1 MSLALAEFVLRPSF
15 AQSPQ
20 AGALVLSGARLID
33 GTGARPIEQSA
44 LVIVNGRISSIGSLD
59 SVKIPPG
66 AVRVDVSGKT
76 IIPGLIS
83 AHAHANSE
91 AGAALPPRDQL
102 AAQLKLYADYGVTT
116 AYLLDAA
123 PADLPHTIAL
133 RDEQER
139 IALDRARVYVSG
151 PSVRAATSIEE
162 ARQIANSRADA
173 KVDIVKMHIQ
183 GNPKDMT
190 PEVYGALIDEAHKRG
205 LRAAA
210 HLFYLKDAK
219 GLLAAGVDVVAHSV
233 RDQDV
238 DTAFIGELK
247 KRNVGYIPTLTRE
260 LSVFV
265 YETTPS
271 FFSDPFFLRGV
282 AAYKKQMTLLS
293 DPALQ
298 EKTRNNKE
306 AQAIKDA
313 LRQANRNLKLVS
325 DAGITIAM
333 GTDSGAPTGRW
344 QGYFE
349 HVELEMM
356 VGAGLTPMQALVAA
370 TSGAARTMKLD
381 QLGTLQPGKWADLV
395 VLNANPLENIRHTRE
410 INSVWVAGRKR

>member
-1 MSLALAEFVLRPSF
+1 MSLVLAEFVLRPSF

-20 AGALVLSGARLID
+20 AGAAVLTGARLID
-33 GTGARPIEQSA
+33 GTGSRPIEQSA
-44 LVIVNGRISSIGSLD
+44 LVIVNGRVSSVGPLD

-66 AVRVDVSGKT
+66 AVRIDVSGKT

-91 AGAALPPRDQL
+91 AGSALPPRDQL
-102 AAQLKLYADYGVTT
+102 AAQLRLYADYGITT
-116 AYLLDAA
+116 VFLLDST

-151 PSVRAATSIEE
+151 PSVRAASSIEE

-210 HLFYLKDAK
+210 HLFYLKDAT

-233 RDQDV
+233 RA
-238 DTAFIGELK
+238 TKPPPHFF
-247 KRNVGYIPTLTRE
+247 LTR
-260 LSVFV
+260 S
-265 YETTPS
+265 S
-271 FFSDPFFLRGV
+271 FE
-282 AAYKKQMTLLS
+282 
-293 DPALQ
+293 ALPP
-298 EKTRNNKE
+298 TRS
-306 AQAIKDA
+306 
-313 LRQANRNLKLVS
+313 R
-325 DAGITIAM
+325 
-333 GTDSGAPTGRW
+333 
-344 QGYFE
+344 
-349 HVELEMM
+349 
-356 VGAGLTPMQALVAA
+356 
-370 TSGAARTMKLD
+370 
-381 QLGTLQPGKWADLV
+381 
-395 VLNANPLENIRHTRE
+395 
-410 INSVWVAGRKR
+410 